1 MRDKTDRHKDWLP
14 ASFLHLD
21 AGFSKKLIMILRCR
35 RSTGNFC
42 HKAWAGESTVFFS
55 LILAALAR
63 HLLVGLEDPMM
74 VLMMLMVVMVLML
87 MQD

>member
-1 MRDKTDRHKDWLP
+1 MYILKYKM
-14 ASFLHLD
+14 F
-21 AGFSKKLIMILRCR
+21 GFGLLQRQLIMILRCR

-63 HLLVGLEDPMM
+63 HLLAGLEEPMT
-74 VLMMLMVVMVLML
+74 VLMMLMVVMV